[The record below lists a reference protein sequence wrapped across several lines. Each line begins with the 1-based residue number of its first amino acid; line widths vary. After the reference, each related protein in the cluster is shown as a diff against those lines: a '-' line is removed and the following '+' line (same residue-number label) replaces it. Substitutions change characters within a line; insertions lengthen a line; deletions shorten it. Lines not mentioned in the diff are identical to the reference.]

1 MEPISW
7 GAIATSVLGSVAGS
21 AVSGMFGG
29 KGGGQEQAPAA
40 PAEAPQTQ
48 AAKSASAA
56 TMMQQ
61 NADMEAGPGKA
72 GSTLLTSNDLGAG
85 TLGKS
90 KTLGG

>member
-1 MEPISW
+1 MQFAP
-7 GAIATSVLGSVAGS
+7 AIS
-21 AVSGMFGG
+21 AVTGILGLLGLGG
-29 KGGGQEQAPAA
+29 NKSEQQAPAA

-61 NADMEAGPGKA
+61 NDVAESGPGMA

>member
-7 GAIATSVLGSVAGS
+7 SAIATSV
-21 AVSGMFGG
+21 FGG
-29 KGGGQEQAPAA
+29 LASKALMGGDKGGEQQQAA
-40 PAEAPQTQ
+40 PAQPEQAPQTQ
-48 AAKSASAA
+48 SAKSAGAA

-61 NADMEAGPGKA
+61 NADTESGPGMA